1 MISKNGL
8 IAALDIGS
16 TKVCAAIARVEND
29 QNLRLLGIG
38 QQISKGLKSG
48 AIVDMEALEISILNA
63 VHSAEE
69 MASETIQN
77 IVVGCS
83 SGVLSEIGDVE
94 VVLSGREI
102 LEGDLKSLFSL
113 AQNNL
118 KMNQSRRVHPLELI
132 HAFPIGYTVDG
143 NRFIR
148 DPRGMFADR
157 LGVSLHVVTLP
168 VTIFK
173 NLIQGV
179 GRCHLELSQI
189 VSSAYASALSTLV
202 EDEMDLGVV
211 LVNMGGGTTTYSVFS
226 DGHCVALGMIP
237 LGGIHITN
245 DIAQGLSTP
254 FSHAERLKT
263 LYGSA
268 LESASDENEIILVPQ
283 IGDEQ
288 KMQGMQVTKASL
300 NRIIC
305 PRVEEIFELLKNKLE
320 MLSSYKG
327 ATRRV
332 VLTGGA
338 SQMFGLKEM
347 ASTIL
352 GRGVR
357 LGKPLHIRG
366 LTEGFSNPSFSTVLG
381 LLNFCAEG
389 YKQNL
394 FIDLEISSLRRNFFS
409 FFRKLT

>member
-83 SGVLSEIGDVE
+83 SGVMSEIGDVD
-94 VVLSGREI
+94 VALSGREI
-102 LEGDLKSLFSL
+102 LEDDLKTLFSL

-118 KMNQSRRVHPLELI
+118 KMNQSRRIYPLELI

-148 DPRGMFADR
+148 DPRGMFAER
-157 LGVSLHVVTLP
+157 FGVSLHVVTLP
-168 VTIFK
+168 STVFK
-173 NLIQGV
+173 NLVQGV
-179 GRCHLELSQI
+179 GRCHLELSQV

-211 LVNMGGGTTTYSVFS
+211 LVNMGGGTTTFSVFS
-226 DGHCVALGMIP
+226 DGHCVALGLIP
-237 LGGIHITN
+237 LGGDHITS

-254 FSHAERLKT
+254 FSQAERLKT

-268 LESASDENEIILVPQ
+268 LVSSSDENETILVPQ
-283 IGDEQ
+283 IGDDQ
-288 KMQGMQVTKASL
+288 ATPGMQVTKASL
-300 NRIIC
+300 NQIIY
-305 PRVEEIFELLKNKLE
+305 PRVEEIFEILKNKLDA
-320 MLSSYKG
+320 LSSYKG

-338 SQMFGLKEM
+338 SQMFGLKEV

-357 LGKPLHIRG
+357 LGKPLHILG
-366 LTEGFSNPSFSTVLG
+366 LSEGFSNPSFSTVLG
-381 LLNFCAEG
+381 LLKFSSEG

-394 FIDLEISSLRRNFFS
+394 FVDMKTSSFKHNFFS
-409 FFRKLT
+409 FFRKLI